1 VKKVADKTNLVHT
14 LKADEIPA
22 GTMKRL
28 VLGGMDVLVVNYQ
41 GSYYAVQANCTHMG
55 GDLSKGTLE
64 GEVVVCPRHG
74 ARFDVT
80 TGKCVKGP
88 KVAFLKLRAQDLATY
103 DVKVEGER
111 ILVRV

>member
-1 VKKVADKTNLVHT
+1 MNLVQA
-14 LKADEIPA
+14 LKTDEIPD

-28 VLGGMDVLVVNYQ
+28 VLGGRDVLVVNYE
-41 GSYYAVQANCTHMG
+41 GRYYAIQANCTHMG
-55 GDLSKGTLE
+55 GDLSKGRLE
-64 GEVVVCPRHG
+64 GKVVACPRHG

-88 KVAFLKLRAQDLATY
+88 KVAFLKLKAQDAATY
-103 DVKVEGER
+103 DVKVEGGS